1 MTIHSNSL
9 PCNCFLSL
17 ALVGFRYALSNQLDP
32 NQLLY
37 GSFYN
42 QENSLIWII
51 PSTTEPAYDYPIDI
65 RRQLWT
71 YSLEIFLATQYYFY
85 HLDF

>member
-1 MTIHSNSL
+1 MTTYSNSL
-9 PCNCFLSL
+9 PWNCFLSL
-17 ALVGFRYALSNQLDP
+17 ILVGFRYALANLFDP

-37 GSFYN
+37 GSFNN

-51 PSTTEPAYDYPIDI
+51 PSTAEPAYDYPIDI

-71 YSLEIFLATQYYFY
+71 YSLEIFLATQCYFY
-85 HLDF
+85 HLAF